1 MDDGR
6 VTLNAGGRV
15 FETTA
20 LTLKTSGAGYFE
32 ALLGET
38 GARLPGSKKRAR
50 VSEDGDDAPGHR
62 EIFIDR
68 DPDVF
73 ADVLRFMRTS
83 RLPAAAAA
91 DAHRLAD
98 LKTESQFLAYDALLN
113 ACDAA
118 EAALAA
124 AAALAAP
131 VPSKEHAEMRNF
143 YVDGRENT
151 NENGWGQQERIR
163 IPKGQVL
170 YIQHVLPLPV
180 NNDEQWLLRATTFGP
195 SGHKTT
201 IIAQYLIKNIGGL
214 KEFLQRDMRLVLDGG
229 ESNELVL
236 DANGTEWSIVAWLGH
251 PSKIPGLA
259 SRA

>member
-1 MDDGR
+1 
-6 VTLNAGGRV
+6 
-15 FETTA
+15 
-20 LTLKTSGAGYFE
+20 
-32 ALLGET
+32 
-38 GARLPGSKKRAR
+38 
-50 VSEDGDDAPGHR
+50 
-62 EIFIDR
+62 
-68 DPDVF
+68 
-73 ADVLRFMRTS
+73 MRTS

-98 LKTESQFLAYDALLN
+98 LKTESQFLIYDALFN

-118 EAALAA
+118 EAALAV

-195 SGHKTT
+195 SGPKTT

-214 KEFLQRDMRLVLDGG
+214 KEFLQRDMRLALDGG
-229 ESNELVL
+229 ESEELVL
-236 DANGTEWSIVAWLGH
+236 DANGCEWAVQAWLGH

-259 SRA
+259 

>member
-73 ADVLRFMRTS
+73 ADVLRYMRS
-83 RLPAAAAA
+83 DRLPAAAAA
-91 DAHRLAD
+91 DVHRLAD
-98 LKTESQFLAYDALLN
+98 LKTEAEFLAYDALLN

-151 NENGWGQQERIR
+151 NENGWGQQVRIS

-229 ESNELVL
+229 ESEELVL
-236 DANGTEWSIVAWLGH
+236 DATNVPHAVH
-251 PSKIPGLA
+251 
-259 SRA
+259 